1 MKNPS
6 LSIEELKAFA
16 VVRLRR
22 DLPRGTIMEVLDENT
37 ALVEFSDESGAAI
50 EVVPVDRRLLSSIRE
65 EASPNVGVGDDAC
78 RPRIGIAKGK
88 FLLPDETPDSGYPR
102 DDAWE
107 NMPDVGLE
115 KWPDYPQ
122 QEDDEK

>member
-6 LSIEELKAFA
+6 PSIEELKAFA

-37 ALVEFSDESGAAI
+37 VLVEFSDESGVAI

-78 RPRIGIAKGK
+78 RRRIGIAKGK
-88 FLLPDETPDSGYPR
+88 FELPDETPNSGYPR
-102 DDAWE
+102 DETWE

-115 KWPDYPQ
+115 KWPDYSE
-122 QEDDEK
+122 EDGEK